1 MAREA
6 LRAAKEALKAKNRNS
21 IKVHTRDGTKPIA
34 LTGIESIAR
43 PSTSTSTKL
52 EAPTPTGGAGVIKVG
67 RFVFPITNS
76 SGVERLEAY
85 VESDAV
91 IRSQYVS

>member
-52 EAPTPTGGAGVIKVG
+52 EPPTPTSGAGVIKVG